1 MEINNTS
8 SVSSTSGL
16 RTLEDLNSQS
26 SNALDKNAFLSIL
39 VAQLTNQN
47 PLEPSS
53 DTEFIAQL
61 AQFSVL
67 EQLQNLNSTMTANNA
82 VDMVG
87 KYVYIE
93 DATAGNETGVIF
105 GKVDG
110 VIKQDGID
118 YLLVGDK
125 KYSTSDVVG
134 VMGEDT
140 GSDDSLLQSSNLIGK
155 TITALIMGDD
165 GTETTISG
173 LVDKIG
179 MVDGVI
185 YAYVNGEKIALS
197 DITEVSQGETETN

>member
-1 MEINNTS
+1 MEINNYTSAASSTS
-8 SVSSTSGL
+8 SV
-16 RTLEDLNSQS
+16 RTLEELNSQS
-26 SNALDKNAFLSIL
+26 SNELDKNAFLSIL

-61 AQFSVL
+61 AQYSIL
-67 EQLQNLNSTMTANNA
+67 EQLQNLNSTMSANNA

-93 DATAGNETGVIF
+93 DSTAGNESGVIF

-125 KYSTSDVVG
+125 KYSASDVVG
-134 VMGEDT
+134 VLEA
-140 GSDDSLLQSSNLIGK
+140 DDSTAQSVLDSSNLIGK
-155 TITALIMGDD
+155 NITALITGDD
-165 GTETTISG
+165 GLETTVTG
-173 LVDKIG
+173 LVEKITIE
-179 MVDGVI
+179 DGVV
-185 YAYVNGEKIALS
+185 YVMVNGEKVALS
-197 DITEVSQGETETN
+197 DITEISEAE